1 MSLKICLAEE
11 RDAAQVAE
19 LLRAIGW
26 FQHIEAEPP
35 EATAARV
42 QRHLAQCLADDSHT
56 IYVAVA
62 EEGEIVGYAAAHW
75 LPCLFLPGPEG
86 FISELFVREEAR
98 GAGVGKALLAS
109 VIRDAQERGCC
120 RLQLVN
126 YKSRDSYRR
135 AFYAKNGWEE
145 CAEAALFVYDP
156 MRV

>member
-1 MSLKICLAEE
+1 MSLKIRLAEE

-26 FQHIEAEPP
+26 FQHIEAEPT
-35 EATAARV
+35 EASAARV
-42 QRHLAQCLADDSHT
+42 LRHLTQCLADDSHA

-62 EEGEIVGYAAAHW
+62 DGGEIVGYAAAHW

-109 VIRDAQERGCC
+109 VIREAQKRGCC

-126 YKSRDSYRR
+126 YKNRDSYRR
-135 AFYAKNGWEE
+135 AFYEKNGWEE
-145 CAEAALFVYDP
+145 RAEAALFVYDS

>member
-1 MSLKICLAEE
+1 MSLKIRLAEE

-26 FQHIEAEPP
+26 FQHIEAEPT

-42 QRHLAQCLADDSHT
+42 LRHLTQCLADDSHT

-62 EEGEIVGYAAAHW
+62 GGEIVGYAAAHW

-109 VIRDAQERGCC
+109 VIREAQERGCC

-126 YKSRDSYRR
+126 HKSRDSYRR

-145 CAEAALFVYDP
+145 RDEAALFVYDP
-156 MRV
+156 TRV